1 VSRPLA
7 IQQARE
13 AAGLSQSELADLSGV
28 AQPNISAYE
37 SGTRRPSARMVQRL
51 ISAARPRPS
60 TILAAHRAQV
70 LDLARANKAEN
81 VRVFGSIVRGE
92 DTADSDIDLLV
103 RFREGASLLD
113 QASLLLELEELLGT
127 RVDLVSEGALRGE
140 RDNDILRQAIPL

>member
-1 VSRPLA
+1 MGAPGS

-13 AAGLSQSELADLSGV
+13 AAGLSQSELAALSGV

-37 SGTRRPSARMVQRL
+37 SGTRRPSDQMVRRL

-60 TILAAHRAQV
+60 VILAAHRMEV

-81 VRVFGSIVRGE
+81 VRVFGSIAQGE

-103 RFREGASLLD
+103 RFRDGASLLD
-113 QASLLLELEELLGT
+113 QSSLLLELEELLGT
-127 RVDLVSEGALRGE
+127 RVDLVSEGALQAE
-140 RDNDILRQAIPL
+140 RDNEILLRAVPL